1 MKKMFTKRL
10 LVYMVVA
17 LLVTIGSIFVLQTF
31 AAKNTNAESAKE
43 QLEMVKEKLKSN
55 DEEIE
60 KLVKNLSENN
70 LVKTRAFAE
79 ILAADPTVL
88 ADGARMQEIC
98 DEFMV
103 NELHVINK
111 EGIIT
116 HSTVGDYIGFDMNS
130 GEQSAPFME
139 IVKDPSIELVQEPQE
154 NAREGVVIQYIG
166 VARKDDEGLVQVGIR
181 PEILEDTLANTK
193 IDVVLKDIDYG
204 EKGYVY
210 AIDAADGK
218 ILAHPDQ
225 ELIGE
230 DAVENGLAAEE
241 GKGKVKVDGTSGYY
255 QAEKYDGKV
264 IGVFLP
270 AKEYYQNRLSQ
281 TVVVSVSMFVIFMVL
296 LLVINKTV
304 DIQIV
309 SGINRI
315 AESVKRIAG
324 GDFKVTVQEDSN
336 PEFVRLSGDINK
348 MVGNIRASMSDNERL
363 LVRQKADIE
372 NIKGVCGE
380 LGTVSQRTL
389 SSADEIFN
397 GTEQQKQSVD
407 DLNQVMGT
415 LVKELN
421 SSADAS
427 VRVAR
432 ETEEAVS
439 AILDTQK
446 QMNVLEEA
454 ISNISEL
461 SKEIGKIVVKIDSIA
476 NQTNLLALNASVEA
490 ARAGEMGKGFAVVA
504 TEVGSLA
511 ARSSQAAKET
521 GELISNSIQAVSD
534 GLALAQDTASI
545 FGNVVKEIEHAN
557 TEVKQIANMV
567 RKNAADVE
575 RTATEMDKIR
585 NVVDNNAQISESS
598 KRISVNMADIT
609 GRLLNM
615 VGEK

>member
-10 LVYMVVA
+10 LSYMVIA
-17 LLVTIGSIFVLQTF
+17 LLVTIGAIFVLQTF
-31 AAKNTNAESAKE
+31 SAKSTNTESATE
-43 QLEMVKEKLKSN
+43 RLDMIKEKLKSN

-60 KLVKNLSENN
+60 KLVNDLSENN

-79 ILAADPTVL
+79 LLAADPTVL
-88 ADGARMQEIC
+88 TDSGRLKEIC

-116 HSTVGDYIGFDMNS
+116 HSSIDEYVGFDMNS
-130 GEQSAPFME
+130 GEQSAAFME
-139 IVKDPSIELVQEPQE
+139 IVRDPSFELVQEPQE
-154 NAREGVVIQYIG
+154 NVKEGVVIQYIG
-166 VARKDDEGLVQVGIR
+166 VARKDAEGLVQVGIR

-193 IDVVLKDIDYG
+193 IDVVLGEIDYG
-204 EKGYVY
+204 EKGYAY
-210 AIDAADGK
+210 AIDAKTGTV
-218 ILAHPDQ
+218 LAHPNQ
-225 ELIGE
+225 ELIGKT
-230 DAVENGLAAEE
+230 AEE
-241 GKGKVKVDGTSGYY
+241 AGLPVEDGKGRAKADGIKGFY
-255 QAEKYDGKV
+255 QAEKYDSEI

-270 AKEYYQNRLSQ
+270 TREYYQTRASQ
-281 TVVVSVSMFVIFMVL
+281 TLVVSISMFMIFMVL
-296 LLVINKTV
+296 LLAINKTV
-304 DIQIV
+304 DLQIV
-309 SGINRI
+309 RGIDRI
-315 AESVKRIAG
+315 AESVKKIAS
-324 GDFKVTVQEDSN
+324 GDFGVVVEEDSN
-336 PEFVRLSGDINK
+336 PEFVRLSDDINK
-348 MVGNIRASMSDNERL
+348 MVENIRSSMSDNERL
-363 LVRQKADIE
+363 LIQQKSDME

-389 SSADEIFN
+389 SSADEIFH

-407 DLNQVMGT
+407 DLNQVMGN
-415 LVKELN
+415 LVRELN

-427 VRVAR
+427 VEVAKA
-432 ETEEAVS
+432 TEDAVS

-446 QMNVLEEA
+446 HMNGLEDA
-454 ISNISEL
+454 INHISDM
-461 SKEIGKIVVKIDSIA
+461 SKEIGKIAIKIDSIA

-521 GELISNSIQAVSD
+521 GELIADSIQAVSD
-534 GLALAQDTASI
+534 GLSIAQNTAII
-545 FGNVVKEIEHAN
+545 FENVVKEIKHAN
-557 TEVKQIANMV
+557 VEVERIAGMV

-585 NVVDNNAQISESS
+585 NVMDNNAQISESS

-609 GRLLNM
+609 ERLLNM
-615 VGEK
+615 VGE

>member
-10 LVYMVVA
+10 LSYMVIA
-17 LLVTIGSIFVLQTF
+17 LLVTIGAIFVLQTF
-31 AAKNTNAESAKE
+31 SAKSTNTESATE
-43 QLEMVKEKLKSN
+43 RLDMIKEKLKSN

-60 KLVKNLSENN
+60 KLVNNLSENN

-79 ILAADPTVL
+79 LLATDPTVL
-88 ADGARMQEIC
+88 TDSGRLKEIC

-116 HSTVGDYIGFDMNS
+116 HSSIDEYVGFDMNS
-130 GEQSAPFME
+130 GEQSAAFME
-139 IVKDPSIELVQEPQE
+139 IVRDPSFELVQEPQE
-154 NAREGVVIQYIG
+154 NVKEGVVIQYIG
-166 VARKDDEGLVQVGIR
+166 VARKDTEGLVQVGIR

-193 IDVVLKDIDYG
+193 IDVVLGEIDYG
-204 EKGYVY
+204 EKGYAY
-210 AIDAADGK
+210 AIDAKTGTV
-218 ILAHPDQ
+218 LAHPNQ
-225 ELIGE
+225 ELIGK
-230 DAVENGLAAEE
+230 AAEE
-241 GKGKVKVDGTSGYY
+241 AGLPVEDGKGRTKADGTKGFY
-255 QAEKYDGKV
+255 QAEKYDSEI

-270 AKEYYQNRLSQ
+270 TREYYQNRASQ
-281 TVVVSVSMFVIFMVL
+281 TLVVSISMFMIFMVL
-296 LLVINKTV
+296 LLAINKTV
-304 DIQIV
+304 DLQIV
-309 SGINRI
+309 RGIDHI
-315 AESVKRIAG
+315 AESVKKIAS
-324 GDFKVTVQEDSN
+324 GDFGVVVAEDSN
-336 PEFVRLSGDINK
+336 PEFVRLSDDINK
-348 MVGNIRASMSDNERL
+348 MVENIRSSMSDNERL
-363 LVRQKADIE
+363 LIQQKSDME

-389 SSADEIFN
+389 SSADEIFH

-407 DLNQVMGT
+407 DLNQVMGN
-415 LVKELN
+415 LVRELN

-427 VRVAR
+427 VEVAKA
-432 ETEEAVS
+432 TEDAVS
-439 AILDTQK
+439 AILDTQEH
-446 QMNVLEEA
+446 MNGLEDA
-454 ISNISEL
+454 INHISDM
-461 SKEIGKIVVKIDSIA
+461 SKEIGKIAVKIDSIA

-521 GELISNSIQAVSD
+521 GELIADSIQAVSD
-534 GLALAQDTASI
+534 GLSIAQNTAII
-545 FGNVVKEIEHAN
+545 FENVVKEIKHAN
-557 TEVKQIANMV
+557 VEVERIAGMV

-609 GRLLNM
+609 ERLLNM
-615 VGEK
+615 VGE

>member
-10 LVYMVVA
+10 LIYMVMA
-17 LLVTIGSIFVLQTF
+17 LIVTIGAIFILQTF
-31 AAKNTNAESAKE
+31 SAKSTNTESAKE
-43 QLEMVKEKLKSN
+43 QIEMVKGKLKSN
-55 DEEIE
+55 DEEID
-60 KLVKNLSENN
+60 KLVKSLSENN

-79 ILAADPTVL
+79 ILATDPSVL
-88 ADGARMQEIC
+88 TDSTRMQEIC
-98 DEFMV
+98 EEFMV

-116 HSTVGDYIGFDMNS
+116 HSTIADYVGFDMNS
-130 GEQSAPFME
+130 GEQSAAFME
-139 IVKDPSIELVQEPQE
+139 IVRDPSVELVQEPQE
-154 NAREGVVIQYIG
+154 NVKEGVVIQYIG

-193 IDVVLKDIDYG
+193 IDVVLSDIEYG
-204 EKGYVY
+204 DKGYAY
-210 AIDAADGK
+210 AVDAKDGT
-218 ILAHPDQ
+218 ILAHPNQ
-225 ELIGE
+225 ELIGK
-230 DAVENGLAAEE
+230 DATENGLEVKE
-241 GKGKVKVDGTSGYY
+241 GKGKAKVDGTTGYY
-255 QAEKYDGKV
+255 QAETYDGKV

-270 AKEYYQNRLSQ
+270 AKEYYQNRISQ
-281 TVVVSVSMFVIFMVL
+281 TLVVSVSMFVIFMVL

-315 AESVKRIAG
+315 AESVKKIAG
-324 GDFKVTVQEDSN
+324 GDFKVIVKEESN
-336 PEFVRLSGDINK
+336 PEFIRLSEDINK
-348 MVGNIRASMSDNERL
+348 MVENIRSSMSDNERL
-363 LVRQKADIE
+363 LVQQKADIE

-389 SSADEIFN
+389 SSADEIFH

-415 LVKELN
+415 LVNELN

-427 VRVAR
+427 VGVAKM
-432 ETEEAVS
+432 TEEAVS

-446 QMNVLEEA
+446 QMNVLEDA
-454 ISNISEL
+454 ISHISEM
-461 SKEIGKIVVKIDSIA
+461 SKEIGKIVIKIDSIA

-534 GLALAQDTASI
+534 GLVLAQDTSST

-557 TEVKQIANMV
+557 AEVKRIAGMV

-575 RTATEMDKIR
+575 HTATEMDKIR
-585 NVVDNNAQISESS
+585 NVMDNNAQISESS

-609 GRLLNM
+609 DRLLNM
-615 VGEK
+615 FGEQ